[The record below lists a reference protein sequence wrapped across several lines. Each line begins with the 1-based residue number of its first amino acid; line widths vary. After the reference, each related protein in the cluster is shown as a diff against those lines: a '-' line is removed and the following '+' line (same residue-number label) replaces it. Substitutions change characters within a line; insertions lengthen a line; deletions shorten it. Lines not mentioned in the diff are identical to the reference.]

1 MKRLMFVA
9 AVAAVVSCAN
19 AEDSFFGKL
28 LSVGS
33 KDAAAS
39 SEGQGD
45 SEIAKL
51 NQQIKDLTDQIEN
64 AKNMPQQKLDEL
76 KAKLKSLQ
84 DQQTAKVDEL
94 KKQLQTKLDAEKAK
108 VDGEKAKAE
117 AKVEAE
123 KAKVEE
129 TKKSGEGLL
138 NSVKGL
144 FN

>member
-1 MKRLMFVA
+1 MKKLMFVG
-9 AVAAVVSCAN
+9 AVAAVVSCAS
-19 AEDSFFGKL
+19 AEDSFLGKVLSFGANE
-28 LSVGS
+28 
-33 KDAAAS
+33 AAAS
-39 SEGQGD
+39 SEVQND
-45 SEIAKL
+45 SGIVKL

-84 DQQTAKVDEL
+84 NQQKAKIDEL
-94 KKQLQTKLDAEKAK
+94 KKQQQARLDAEKAK
-108 VDGEKAKAE
+108 VD
-117 AKVEAE
+117 AE

-129 TKKSGEGLL
+129 TKKSGEGLI